1 MLIRIDTTSTEPL
14 YAQIVRA
21 VRAGVA
27 RGEIRPGDR
36 LPAARDLALSLEVNM
51 HTVLRA
57 YGELRDAGDIEL
69 RRGRGATVVARPKAD
84 PSVAMAVERL
94 LELARRSGVSIEE
107 LHEALDE
114 GAER

>member
-1 MLIRIDTTSTEPL
+1 MLIQIDTASAEPL
-14 YAQIVRA
+14 YTQIVRA
-21 VRAGVA
+21 VRQGVA

-36 LPAARDLALSLEVNM
+36 LPAARDLALSLDVNM

-84 PSVAMAVERL
+84 SKVSKAVEQL
-94 LELARRSGVSIEE
+94 LEVARQSGVSLEQ

-114 GAER
+114 GADR

>member
-1 MLIRIDTTSTEPL
+1 MLIRIDTASAEPL

-21 VRAGVA
+21 VRQGVA

-36 LPAARDLALSLEVNM
+36 LPAARELAQSLDVNM

-69 RRGRGATVVARPKAD
+69 RRGRGATVVARR
-84 PSVAMAVERL
+84 VANSKVSKAVEQL
-94 LELARRSGVSIEE
+94 LEIARQSGVSLEE

-114 GAER
+114 GADR

>member
-1 MLIRIDTTSTEPL
+1 MLIRIDTASAEPL
-14 YAQIVRA
+14 YAQIMGA
-21 VRAGVA
+21 VRQGVA

-36 LPAARDLALSLEVNM
+36 LPAARELAQSLEVNM

-69 RRGRGATVVARPKAD
+69 RRGRGATVVARR
-84 PSVAMAVERL
+84 VANSKVSKAVEQL
-94 LELARRSGVSIEE
+94 LEVARQSGVSLEE

-114 GAER
+114 GADR